1 MDRDSN
7 NYYLSKVENKI
18 NKLNYK
24 KEQYEVELA
33 KENQVLKKNNS
44 DLEKLIFEKDILQ
57 NGYNSLLELLH
68 SDGMIFEMNFSEYKP
83 HQWENLFLVKT
94 IRGYEIQTKAGNNLM
109 MLDKNISEILKD
121 ICKRD
126 SYSLIVI
133 RTTDKTALV
142 QLRFK

>member
-7 NYYLSKVENKI
+7 NYYLSKMENKI
-18 NKLNYK
+18 KKLNYK
-24 KEQYEVELA
+24 KEQYEVELI
-33 KENQVLKKNNS
+33 KENQLLKQNN
-44 DLEKLIFEKDILQ
+44 LIIEKLKFEKDILLD
-57 NGYNSLLELLH
+57 GYNSLLELLYRE
-68 SDGMIFEMNFSEYKP
+68 GMILEMNFSQYKP

-94 IRGYEIQTKAGNNLM
+94 IRGHEIKTKAGSSLM
-109 MLDKNISEILKD
+109 MLDKDISMILKD
-121 ICKRD
+121 ISKRD

>member
-7 NYYLSKVENKI
+7 NYYLTAVENKI

-24 KEQYEVELA
+24 KEQYELKLT
-33 KENQVLKKNNS
+33 KEKEILKKNNS
-44 DLEKLIFEKDILQ
+44 DIEKLKFEKDILRD
-57 NGYNSLLELLH
+57 GYNSLLELLQ
-68 SDGMIFEMNFSEYKP
+68 SDGMIFEMNFSQYKP

-94 IRGYEIQTKAGNNLM
+94 IRGYEIQTKAGSNLM
-109 MLDKNISEILKD
+109 MLDKNISKILKD
-121 ICKRD
+121 ISKRD